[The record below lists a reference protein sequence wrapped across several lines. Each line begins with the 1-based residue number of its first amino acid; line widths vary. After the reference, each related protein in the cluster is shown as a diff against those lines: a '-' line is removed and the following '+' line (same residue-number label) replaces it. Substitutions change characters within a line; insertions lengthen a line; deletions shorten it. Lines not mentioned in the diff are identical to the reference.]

1 LLWAGLCFCLKSSHM
16 LDPLYRG
23 DQELFVKLSF
33 GKPVQTLDVLE
44 NESYLETGLV
54 GNLCE
59 LFFHLDWIERLHHI
73 KTSN

>member
-1 LLWAGLCFCLKSSHM
+1 M

-59 LFFHLDWIERLHHI
+59 LFFHLD
-73 KTSN
+73 